1 MTEDL
6 HELQRRSHD
15 FFWGGLGPPGRFS
28 VISTSRP
35 VSVGRGVEAEFSV
48 VSISGPSS
56 LGGGGVV
63 GPFSQKGTNNG
74 KDILKN

>member
-1 MTEDL
+1 M
-6 HELQRRSHD
+6 SCNGVAMI
-15 FFWGGLGPPGRFS
+15 FFGGASGPPGRFS

-56 LGGGGVV
+56 LGGGVV